1 MVQAAALVAR
11 NARGGDSDDDSGA
24 DSDSECLWCIQ
35 AKSSAVGHI
44 TGLKSGASAPC
55 SLGFGASLGQSTEL
69 SD

>member
-1 MVQAAALVAR
+1 MVKAAALVAR
-11 NARGGDSDDDSGA
+11 NARGGDSDG
-24 DSDSECLWCIQ
+24 DSECLWCIQ